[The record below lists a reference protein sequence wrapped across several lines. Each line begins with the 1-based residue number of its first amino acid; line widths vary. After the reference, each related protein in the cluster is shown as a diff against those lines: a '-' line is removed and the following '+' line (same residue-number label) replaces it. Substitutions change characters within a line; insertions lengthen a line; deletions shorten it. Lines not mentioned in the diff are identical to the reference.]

1 MMETFKALA
10 FISVAATILGS
21 SSVKGQIRSP
31 CTASM
36 INNFT
41 PCFNVITGSSNNG
54 SSQKESCCTTLRSLS
69 GISMDCAC
77 LLLTANVPVPLPINA
92 ALALILPTSC
102 NITNLPAQC
111 KASGSPLPSP
121 GPISLGPTALPPTAA
136 ASPLS
141 PQVSKAV
148 VVAPAAESS
157 QPQAQPP
164 QLTPAY
170 PPVESSQAPTA
181 THHRIRP
188 VLAPSASAPSCFRPP
203 FLFLVSIALMVFSSN

>member
-1 MMETFKALA
+1 MAMEILKALA
-10 FISVAATILGS
+10 FITVAATILGS
-21 SSVKGQIRSP
+21 FSVEGQTRSS
-31 CTASM
+31 CTTSM

-69 GISMDCAC
+69 GTSMDCAC

-121 GPISLGPTALPPTAA
+121 GPISLGPTAPFPTAA
-136 ASPLS
+136 ASPSPLS

-148 VVAPAAESS
+148 AVALAPEDGQRQQLMPTHPPAESEAPAA
-157 QPQAQPP
+157 
-164 QLTPAY
+164 
-170 PPVESSQAPTA
+170 
-181 THHRIRP
+181 THRRIRP
-188 VLAPSASAPSCFRPP
+188 VLAPSASSPSCVCPP
-203 FLFLVSIALMVFSSN
+203 SLLLISIAFMVFKSQ

>member
-1 MMETFKALA
+1 MRMEIPKALV
-10 FISVAATILGS
+10 FITVAATILGS
-21 SSVKGQIRSP
+21 SSVEGQTRSP

-102 NITNLPAQC
+102 NIANLPNQC

-121 GPISLGPTALPPTAA
+121 GPISLGPTAPSPTAA

-141 PQVSKAV
+141 PQVAKAIA
-148 VVAPAAESS
+148 VAPAPEGG
-157 QPQAQPP
+157 QPQPQ
-164 QLTPAY
+164 QLTPTN
-170 PPVESSQAPTA
+170 PPAESEAPAA
-181 THHRIRP
+181 THRRIRP
-188 VLAPSASAPSCFRPP
+188 VLSPSASAPSCFRPP
-203 FLFLVSIALMVFSSN
+203 SLLLISIAIMVFKTH

>member
-1 MMETFKALA
+1 MAILKALA
-10 FISVAATILGS
+10 FISVAATILRS
-21 SSVKGQIRSP
+21 CSVEGQIRSP

-41 PCFNVITGSSNNG
+41 PCFNVITGSSSNG
-54 SSQKESCCTTLRSLS
+54 SSQKESCCTTLSSLS
-69 GISMDCAC
+69 GISMDCVC

-92 ALALILPTSC
+92 ALALVLPSSC

-121 GPISLGPTALPPTAA
+121 GPISLGPAAPSPTAA

-148 VVAPAAESS
+148 AVAPAPESS
-157 QPQAQPP
+157 QPQAQ
-164 QLTPAY
+164 QLTPTYSPA
-170 PPVESSQAPTA
+170 ESQAPEA
-181 THHRIRP
+181 AHRRIRP
-188 VLAPSASAPSCFRPP
+188 VLASSASTPSCSFSPS
-203 FLFLVSIALMVFSSN
+203 LLLISIAVMVFKSH